1 MADNI
6 LIKDGNGV
14 QRTLRSTDTGSV
26 HVPHHNVFGPLTN
39 TELRATAVP
48 VSGPVTDTQLRA
60 SPVAVVGPATN
71 AELRATAL
79 PVSGPLTDTQLRATS
94 LPVTG
99 PLTNAELRV
108 QPVIV
113 RPQHNYPISSG
124 VFSVGSVTPVAII
137 APDGATGVFIYPRS
151 GDVRYAVDF
160 DPVIPSDDT
169 LAAGGIA
176 KANLLRDQVVNP
188 GEELRLLSPDT
199 GSAAVPVLVDV
210 SFYGIP
216 MSGSFSL

>member
-6 LIKDGNGV
+6 ILKDGNGV
-14 QRTLRSTDTGSV
+14 VRTLRSTDSAGIHT
-26 HVPHHNVFGPLTN
+26 PHHNVFGPLTD

-60 SPVAVVGPATN
+60 APIAVTGPATN
-71 AELRATAL
+71 AEIRATPI
-79 PVSGPLTDTQLRATS
+79 PVSGPLTDTQLRAS
-94 LPVTG
+94 SVPVTG
-99 PLTNAELRV
+99 PLTDAELRV

-124 VFSVGSVTPVAII
+124 VFSVGSVTPVAIV

-151 GDVRYAVDF
+151 GELRYAVDF
-160 DPVIPSDDT
+160 DPVIPADNT

-176 KANLLRDQVVNP
+176 KANLLRDQVIKP